1 MKKNNSKVW
10 VLLLTIMLIGSTLC
24 DAQSIYFNYT
34 DGTNTAYN
42 LEDVRKITFDADVM
56 NLHLWDGS
64 VYGWNVSTI
73 NYYEYDPNPAS
84 ITEVLEQANAWQVKV
99 YPNPAKQIVHVAFNL
114 PAAENVSF
122 ALFDLQGKMLFETTK
137 IQLSKGLHEQ
147 SIDLSVY
154 PAGQYLMHLKGQ
166 NTTIIKTIIK
176 N

>member
-1 MKKNNSKVW
+1 MKKNNSKHW
-10 VLLLTIMLIGSTLC
+10 VLLLASMLMGTLSY
-24 DAQSIYFNYT
+24 AQSIYFNYT

-56 NLHLWDGS
+56 NLHLLDGS
-64 VYGWNVSTI
+64 LYAWNVSTI
-73 NYYEYDPNPAS
+73 DYYEYDPNPAS

-99 YPNPAKQIVHVAFNL
+99 YPNPAKHNVHVAFNL
-114 PAAENVSF
+114 PTEDNISF

-137 IQLSKGLHEQ
+137 KQLSKGLHEQ

-166 NTTIIKTIIK
+166 STTITKTIIK

>member
-1 MKKNNSKVW
+1 MQKNNSKPW
-10 VLLLTIMLIGSTLC
+10 VLLLASMLMATLC
-24 DAQSIYFNYT
+24 GAQSIYFNYT

-64 VYGWNVSTI
+64 LYVWNVSTI
-73 NYYEYDPNPAS
+73 GYYKYDPNPAS

-99 YPNPAKQIVHVAFNL
+99 YPNPTKQIVNVAFNL
-114 PAAENVSF
+114 PAEENVSF

-137 IQLSKGLHEQ
+137 IQLSKGLHAQ
-147 SIDLSVY
+147 SVDLSVY